1 MTTSE
6 PGGCTA
12 RGVEREQ
19 FWRRQIEGQAASG
32 LAAREWC
39 LREQLAVASFYAW
52 RRKLAHRDRQRSA
65 SEPLA
70 ASNRFLPIRLTAPSS
85 VELQLPS
92 GLVIRVPA
100 QETAAL
106 RAVLEFVEP
115 RPC

>member
-6 PGGCTA
+6 PNGRAA
-12 RGVEREQ
+12 RRVEKEQ
-19 FWRRQIEGQAASG
+19 FWRGQIEGQAASA
-32 LAAREWC
+32 LSARQWC
-39 LREQLAVASFYAW
+39 LQEQLSEPSFYAW
-52 RRKLAHRDRQRSA
+52 RRKLAHRDRERLA
-65 SEPLA
+65 SVPPA
-70 ASNRFLPIRLTAPSS
+70 VGNGFLPIRLTAASS